1 MEAKEQFSKTTVAQS
16 EEIIINCGNSHVS
29 ANIFISTSEGLSLKA
44 SGLETLHHDL
54 TKEDEWLDSLVD
66 GLQKLTDKM
75 ALKGEVRFIF
85 PGNLLLTKTIRVPH
99 VDNEKQRKIVAFEL
113 SQKMPFPLSD
123 LIWDYQIIDD
133 DGVEEEVLAFA
144 VKPEVA
150 ENFSEK
156 MLTLG
161 LTPKQITPAQ
171 VLDYSAIRGAIGE
184 ADDQSEVLT
193 INIGAKSTNL
203 LFINPTGFLIRT
215 ITIGGNALS
224 QNISDALGIS
234 FEKAEKLKKG
244 YFAQE
249 ITLTEG
255 DPSINVIQNASNQFL
270 ARTSQEITRSIVT
283 YKRLKK
289 GKSPQKIFL
298 TGRGAL
304 LPNLAQYLITSQ
316 QLQVEYFDPLST
328 VKIGSNVSE
337 RIKPLLPFMTSEAVG
352 LSRTLFAIN
361 TNDSVGLSSTI
372 NLLPSSKI
380 KSLGLKKKL
389 PFITLSFF
397 ILSLFP
403 LPSIIKHNKLEKEL
417 LKKEDQIQSKVFLL
431 EDELEERKNLHTKL
445 LFSQSLVQ
453 FIKNSHFPLIYKLED
468 CWMIHNTINFVQG
481 IITQHEIGD
490 IWLDSFTLNK
500 PDKVNN
506 DLIISPSSD
515 NLTLTITGRYL
526 VRLDDDI
533 IKDEIQDAL
542 IELDRQKKEHLTNYL
557 SQIPYIDKI
566 EKKTFSIEGKGDLF
580 KRYFSHFEYQI
591 KLK

>member
-1 MEAKEQFSKTTVAQS
+1 MAQS

-29 ANIFISTSEGLSLKA
+29 ANVFISTSNGLSLHA

-54 TKEDEWLDSLVD
+54 TKEEAWLDSLVD
-66 GLQKLTDKM
+66 GLQKLTEKM
-75 ALKGEVRFIF
+75 SLQGEVRFIF

-99 VDNEKQRKIVAFEL
+99 VDPEKQRKIVAFEL
-113 SQKMPFPLSD
+113 SQKMPFPLAD

-156 MLTLG
+156 MLALG

-171 VLDYSAIRGAIGE
+171 VLDYSAIRGVIGE
-184 ADDQSEVLT
+184 ADEQSEVLT

-203 LFINPTGFLIRT
+203 LFVNPTGFLIRT

-224 QNISDALGIS
+224 QNISDALGIG

-249 ITLTEG
+249 ITLSED
-255 DPSINVIQNASNQFL
+255 DPSVGIIQNASNQFL
-270 ARTSQEITRSIVT
+270 ARISQEITRSIVT

-304 LPNLAQYLITSQ
+304 LPNLAQYLIESQ
-316 QLQVEYFDPLST
+316 QLQVEYFDPLSS
-328 VKIGSNVSE
+328 VIIGSSISE

-352 LSRTLFAIN
+352 LSRTIFSNNSEA
-361 TNDSVGLSSTI
+361 TSGLSTTI

-380 KSLGLKKKL
+380 KSIGFKKKL
-389 PFITLSFF
+389 PFI
-397 ILSLFP
+397 ILSLFIISLLP
-403 LPSIIKHNKLEKEL
+403 LPSIIKHSKLEKEL
-417 LKKEDQIQSKVFLL
+417 LVKKEKIQSNVYLL
-431 EDELEERKNLHTKL
+431 EDDLDQKKSLQNKL
-445 LFSQSLVQ
+445 LFSQTLVQ
-453 FIKNSHFPLIYKLED
+453 GINNSHYPLIEKLNNSWVIQD
-468 CWMIHNTINFVQG
+468 TINFVQG
-481 IITQHEIGD
+481 IITEKDIGD
-490 IWLDSFTLNK
+490 IWLDSFALNK
-500 PDKVNN
+500 PEK
-506 DLIISPSSD
+506 PSYGTSSSTT
-515 NLTLTITGRYL
+515 NEKLLLTITGRYL
-526 VRLDDDI
+526 VRLDDN
-533 IKDEIQDAL
+533 IKSDQIQDTL
-542 IELDRQKKEHLTNYL
+542 IELDRQKKEFLTNYL
-557 SQIPYIDKI
+557 SQIPHIDKI